1 MPQKNNYI
9 RTDLAIETVAKE
21 SETAAQRNRD
31 IDFYEENK
39 DGISVTT
46 MNVKTEQG
54 ANQTGKSCGTYTTI
68 NIGKIWF
75 AGETDFEKT
84 SQVLASYIK
93 KFTDMLSPG
102 AKNVLIAGL
111 GNRDI
116 TADAIGP
123 ACVGSINVTRHIK
136 EQDAKLYAD
145 IASSEVSAV
154 APGVV
159 GQTGIETLALIRGAV
174 ESVKP
179 TLVIAVDA
187 LAALSTDR
195 LATTVQLTDTG
206 ISPGSGIGNRRTAIN
221 KETLGVPILVI
232 GVPTVVDSS
241 TLVYSALEKAGIEN
255 IDDRLTEVLE
265 NGRSFFVSLKES
277 DIAVT
282 ELSRLIGHSI
292 NIAFGND
299 FA

>member
-9 RTDLAIETVAKE
+9 RTDLAIETFTRE
-21 SETAAQRNRD
+21 SETAAQKNRD

-39 DGISVTT
+39 DGIAVTT
-46 MNVKTEQG
+46 MNVKTEHG
-54 ANQTGKSCGTYTTI
+54 AEQTGKSCGTYTTVS
-68 NIGKIWF
+68 IGKIWF
-75 AGETDFEKT
+75 AGETDFEHT
-84 SQVLASYIK
+84 AQVLASYIK
-93 KFTDMLSPG
+93 KFTDILSPG
-102 AKNVLIAGL
+102 EKNVLVAGL

-123 ACVGSINVTRHIK
+123 MCVGSINVTRHIK
-136 EQDAKLYAD
+136 QQDAELYAG

-154 APGVV
+154 APGVL
-159 GQTGIETLALIRGAV
+159 GQTGIETLALVRGAV
-174 ESVKP
+174 DSVKP
-179 TLVIAVDA
+179 SLVIAVDA
-187 LAALSTDR
+187 LAALSCDR

-221 KETLGVPILVI
+221 RETLGVPILVI

-241 TLVYSALEKAGIEN
+241 TLVYSALEKAGIEK

-282 ELSRLIGHSI
+282 ELSRLIAHAI